1 MSESNSVTQTR
12 QAEWQ
17 ASLDGA
23 TETRTSFGTSDR
35 GHHYALEVS
44 HLGGDAGSPAWSRPF
59 RTADQAERVAGI
71 RSSVALGDQVPSVRQ
86 EALGRMAQD
95 RQGLSPAAKGAQALS
110 NAASYRQAAANLGTG
125 SGRES
130 LLGAARQQLAQ
141 ARAVNQAGRQVARP
155 VTQAPVAVS
164 IVRPKLVPGAAVTQ
178 AMRDAAR
185 GTAKAAPV
193 SASSAA
199 QRQAQAARPSRARL

>member
-44 HLGGDAGSPAWSRPF
+44 RLGGDAGSPAWSRPF
-59 RTADQAERVAGI
+59 HTADQAERVAGI
-71 RSSVALGDQVPSVRQ
+71 RSSVALGDQVPSARQ
-86 EALGRMAQD
+86 DVLRRMAQD

-130 LLGAARQQLAQ
+130 LAGAARQQLAQ
-141 ARAVNQAGRQVARP
+141 ARAINQVGKQAAQP
-155 VTQAPVAVS
+155 VTLVSAAAPAS
-164 IVRPKLVPGAAVTQ
+164 RPKPVPVVVITQ

-185 GTAKAAPV
+185 GTSRAAPA
-193 SASSAA
+193 SASNAG